1 MINPC
6 HRDGFCVCCLCL
18 LLDCTAFQN
27 PNLRDIL
34 TIGTIAFIV
43 RAVLSRSCSFNA
55 MGHAQPRK
63 NGLTNNPIHCI
74 DEPTRAILM
83 KPSWNTIR
91 AGEYKKELMYFYFIL
106 TDLLKDRAI
115 AAFKKSA
122 VHYDC
127 PPIAGPTKVNE
138 VANFFPNHSA

>member
-1 MINPC
+1 LFN
-6 HRDGFCVCCLCL
+6 
-18 LLDCTAFQN
+18 CTAFQN

-43 RAVLSRSCSFNA
+43 RAVLSRSYSFNA

-74 DEPTRAILM
+74 DEPTWAILM

-91 AGEYKKELMYFYFIL
+91 AGAIQERAYVF
-106 TDLLKDRAI
+106 LLHPD
-115 AAFKKSA
+115 
-122 VHYDC
+122 
-127 PPIAGPTKVNE
+127 
-138 VANFFPNHSA
+138 